1 MLHARWTIFGI
12 GFVAIVLVGALGW
25 TVYQRTRPPAPDLSL
40 ERVRQARELVIG
52 LDPSYPP
59 FEVVNGQGQLDGF
72 DVDLSRALAAGL
84 GVKAR
89 FVAVDFGSIY
99 DALEQ
104 HQFDVMLGGVTPTS
118 DYLTMLNFSVPYYD
132 DGLVLVLN
140 QKAPGNVVGI
150 ENGSDADVDLD
161 QIQPDLAGYQI
172 QRFDDQDQIHDLLV
186 RAQIKGTIV
195 DAATGEIWSRE
206 IAGVVVHPTRLTPN
220 PYVIAARRD
229 DAALLRAIDQELT
242 GFQRSG
248 YIAGLDAKWLK

>member
-1 MLHARWTIFGI
+1 MLRSRWAISAIALT
-12 GFVAIVLVGALGW
+12 AIVLVGALGW
-25 TVYQRTRPPAPDLSL
+25 IVYQRTRPPAPDLSL

-72 DVDLSRALAAGL
+72 DIELSRAVAEGL

-89 FVAVDFGSIY
+89 FVTVDFGSIY
-99 DALEQ
+99 DALEA

-161 QIQPDLAGYQI
+161 QIQPDLAGYQV
-172 QRFDDQDQIHDLLV
+172 QRFDDQDQIHDLLA
-186 RAQIKGTIV
+186 RSRLKGTIV

-206 IAGVVVHPTRLTPN
+206 ISGVVVRPARLTPN

-229 DAALLRAIDQELT
+229 DAALLRAINQELT
-242 GFQRSG
+242 GLQRSG
-248 YIAGLDAKWLK
+248 YVAGLDAKWLK